1 MIAKKKV
8 PPLRR
13 SFFLEKLKFDLSGKR
28 LRKILVRGRDLCYN
42 SWEMYYT
49 YFVRCADGSLY
60 AGYTNDLNRRVEAHN
75 AGKGAKYTRS
85 RLPVLLVYSESFDE
99 AREARSR
106 EWNLKRLT
114 RAQKEALIAQKDGAL

>member
-1 MIAKKKV
+1 
-8 PPLRR
+8 
-13 SFFLEKLKFDLSGKR
+13 
-28 LRKILVRGRDLCYN
+28 
-42 SWEMYYT
+42 MYYT

-106 EWNLKRLT
+106 EWHLKRLT